1 MRESRGLMG
10 LPAPHIGY
18 DGIVQAGMQ
27 RIQVSDGVM
36 QINGRQLSVSV
47 DGRVT
52 DEQDKPVAM
61 VKDGKLMALQQQQQA
76 PQGGG
81 ME

>member
-1 MRESRGLMG
+1 MG

-18 DGIVQAGMQ
+18 DGVVMAGMQ
-27 RIQVSDGVM
+27 QIQVHDGVM
-36 QINGRQLSVSV
+36 QINGKSFSVST
-47 DGRVT
+47 DGQVT

-61 VKDGKLMALQQQQQA
+61 VQDGKLVPMQQQA

-81 ME
+81 MA